1 MIRNSRALL
10 HEQLIGLAGRRKR
23 ACLTR
28 MLSRAIPMTQRALSR
43 SGVRRGWLSLLGI
56 RMRGQPMEL
65 PAYGLEFLRDVFRPG
80 IREALLC
87 LARKNAKSAIVAIWL
102 LACLCG
108 PLRRRGW
115 RAGVCSISKLKAA
128 ELKVQCEQIA
138 IASNLRGLKFRRAP
152 APGRIESEFGA
163 VDVLAADSNAGASA
177 GFDLA
182 ICDELGLLKE
192 RDRDLIASLRSSVS
206 ARDGKFVA
214 LSVFGSAPFIPEILE
229 RRGAP
234 GLAIHLYQA
243 PEKAALD
250 DEAGWAAANPGL
262 TLGIKSERYMRSEAT
277 RVKVSIA
284 DQSSFRALDL
294 NLPATP
300 STEMLVSLDDFR
312 GCETEELP
320 ARDGPCFV
328 GVDLGSSASMS
339 AAVAYWPKT
348 FRLESWAAFPSMP
361 SLAERGSADGVGNL
375 YERAVELG
383 ELMTFPGRVTPA
395 GDFFAGVLD
404 ALQGADVQSI
414 GADRFR
420 RAESIGAFESANV
433 PWRRVW
439 RGVGASATADGSY
452 DVRSFQSAIIERRIK
467 LCPSV
472 LFPSAIG
479 SCTLRR
485 DAAGNPAI
493 HKSKAIARIDLVSAG
508 VIATG
513 LAQLHGSRPSREV
526 VFTFVGASG

>member
-1 MIRNSRALL
+1 MAKRDRADYMRAYRRSKRPSLKL
-10 HEQLIGLAGRRKR
+10 VEAPTPEDPASAVAAWSAEKLVIPAGHPLAGGP
-23 ACLTR
+23 L
-28 MLSRAIPMTQRALSR
+28 ALPNY
-43 SGVRRGWLSLLGI
+43 GVS
-56 RMRGQPMEL
+56 
-65 PAYGLEFLRDVFRPG
+65 FLRDVFKPETN
-80 IREALLC
+80 EALFC
-87 LARKNAKSAIVAIWL
+87 CGRKNGKSAIVAVLL
-102 LACLCG
+102 LAFLVG
-108 PLRRRGW
+108 PLRSRGW
-115 RAGVCSISKLKAA
+115 RCGVCSISKLKAN
-128 ELKVQCEQIA
+128 ELKTQCAQIA
-138 IASNLRGLKFRRAP
+138 SASGLRGLKFWRSP
-152 APGRIESEFGA
+152 SPGRIESAFGS
-163 VDVLAADSNAGASA
+163 VDVLSSEGTAGAAA
-177 GFDLA
+177 GFDLS
-182 ICDELGLLKE
+182 IIDEIGLLKP
-192 RDRDLIASLRSSVS
+192 RDRDLVASMRSSIS
-206 ARDGKFVA
+206 ARDGKFVS

-250 DEAGWAAANPGL
+250 DEDGWAAANPGL
-262 TLGIKSERYMRSEAT
+262 AVGIKSERYMRSEAR
-277 RVKVSIA
+277 RVQVSIA

-395 GDFFAGVLD
+395 HDFLAVVLD
-404 ALQGADVQSI
+404 ALQGADVQSV

-420 RAESIGAFESANV
+420 RAEAEGAYEVAKI

-439 RGVGASATADGSY
+439 RGTGASATADGSY
-452 DVRSFQSAIIERRIK
+452 DVRSFQSAIIEGRIK
-467 LCPSV
+467 LLPSV

-485 DAAGNPAI
+485 DVGGNPSI

-508 VIATG
+508 VISTG

-526 VFTFVGASG
+526 VFTFVGAAG